1 MGENLNKLREQ
12 YSADYVFCNS
22 GETVEKSG
30 DIKADNEAIKKTV
43 VVLKQSM
50 ETAEIQDIE
59 NIAFYTENKKITF
72 IFDNKDVYG
81 ILTENSVK
89 NIIIK
94 EAKSQEKS
102 INSKVKLKERKK
114 IAVKGGFVKEKTE
127 IKEDEKT
134 EEKQT
139 TEKAAK
145 NYKLDAGIIDI
156 VKSIAKEYLE
166 DFTDDIINNMIRE
179 AKMDVKNLTNK
190 AVELFI
196 KKLSKSSSL
205 IIGPSHAKEM
215 IDKINKKITE

>member
-1 MGENLNKLREQ
+1 MGENLDKLREQ

-30 DIKADNEAIKKTV
+30 DLKADNDAIKKTV
-43 VVLKQSM
+43 VVLKQSL

-59 NIAFYTENKKITF
+59 NISFYTENKKITF
-72 IFDNKDVYG
+72 IFNDNDIYG
-81 ILTENSVK
+81 ILTQSSVK
-89 NIIIK
+89 GIVIK
-94 EAKSQEKS
+94 GSKSQEKP
-102 INSKVKLKERKK
+102 VKGKIKIKERKK
-114 IAVKGGFVKEKTE
+114 IAVKGGFVKEKDD
-127 IKEDEKT
+127 IKKEQKI
-134 EEKQT
+134 EEKPS

-145 NYKLDAGIIDI
+145 NYKLDTEIINT

-166 DFTDDIINNMIRE
+166 DFTDDIVNNMVME

-196 KKLSKSSSL
+196 MKLSKSSSL

-215 IDKINKKITE
+215 IEKINMKITE

>member
-1 MGENLNKLREQ
+1 MGENLDKLREQ
-12 YSADYVFCNS
+12 YSADYVFCNA

-43 VVLKQSM
+43 VVLKQSL

-72 IFDNKDVYG
+72 IFNDNDIYG
-81 ILTENSVK
+81 ILTKNSVK
-89 NIIIK
+89 GIVIK
-94 EAKSQEKS
+94 GSKSQEKS
-102 INSKVKLKERKK
+102 AKGKVKIKERKK
-114 IAVKGGFVKEKTE
+114 ITVKGGFVKENDD
-127 IKEDEKT
+127 IKKAQKI
-134 EEKQT
+134 EEKPSA
-139 TEKAAK
+139 EKAAK
-145 NYKLDAGIIDI
+145 NYKLNEDIIDT

-166 DFTDDIINNMIRE
+166 DFTDDIVNNMVRE

-215 IDKINKKITE
+215 VEKINMKITE